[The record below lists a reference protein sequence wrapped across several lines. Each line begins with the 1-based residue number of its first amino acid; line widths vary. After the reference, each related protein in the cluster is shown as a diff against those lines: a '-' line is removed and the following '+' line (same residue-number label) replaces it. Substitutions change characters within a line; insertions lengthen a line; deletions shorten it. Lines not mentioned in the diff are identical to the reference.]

1 MSNTIGT
8 SRIELLRYEFSI
20 LECLHDYVFEYL
32 FEAQIRDEII
42 EDILDA
48 TRGDFSLEIDLINIK
63 IQVELLSP
71 DVIYNINQLTRRRIK
86 NSILEMQRSGLTTY
100 EISFIYDLVA
110 YYLRQPT
117 PIIYDEK
124 LITGEISN

>member
-32 FEAQIRDEII
+32 FEAQMRDEII
-42 EDILDA
+42 EDMLDA
-48 TRGDFSLEIDLINIK
+48 TRDDFSLEIDLINIK

>member
-32 FEAQIRDEII
+32 FEAQMRDEII
-42 EDILDA
+42 EDMLDA